1 MQASLRVGFAMRGKQ
16 AKKSKLFIVSSSPD
30 ARDLRLLRHF
40 QHSNDVSENTDFFQD
55 EDDRNWGPMER
66 ELVKKHCFPL
76 KRRKVE
82 LIKTKTHKLGI
93 GEEILFSLEKKKS

>member
-16 AKKSKLFIVSSSPD
+16 AKKSKLFIVASSPD

-55 EDDRNWGPMER
+55 EDDRNWEPMER

-82 LIKTKTHKLGI
+82 LIKTEKHINWGQLFKAGLALTLG
-93 GEEILFSLEKKKS
+93 